1 MLKKNLDPFCRGII
15 MTNRNKHEELE
26 KFKRD
31 MDNISN
37 LMRRYRWYVV
47 GIVFFTVLFTII
59 ELFLKGSH

>member
-1 MLKKNLDPFCRGII
+1 